1 MPRAWSKTEA
11 FDYFNTDMENV
22 RWSWSGISRD
32 QSKVVVVLWQ
42 DGVKRKEAHFVYWDD
57 EDLGAEWRTRIG
69 ARRRSEHIQ
78 HAIDHCDSRFY
89 AIIAIARDVTSEPRE
104 IERCFPQGNAVWLI
118 DSFDYASG
126 SFKAHAVID

>member
-57 EDLGAEWRTRIG
+57 EDLGAEWRTRIF
-69 ARRRSEHIQ
+69 SMQ
-78 HAIDHCDSRFY
+78 STT
-89 AIIAIARDVTSEPRE
+89 VTVGFMP
-104 IERCFPQGNAVWLI
+104 
-118 DSFDYASG
+118 
-126 SFKAHAVID
+126 